1 MELCLGENNPQ
12 AHYIQGMHDYF
23 HNNNTKKRL
32 DHLRR
37 SADVMCD
44 NEFINYEGTNLHIIV
59 NLTDYNPH
67 AIHKIDVDI
76 VITDLYA
83 TIGTHTTEEEDEL
96 CTICIDNIVRE
107 DVVNSFSCNHIF
119 HNQGIVDWFRSNLS
133 CPTY

>member
-44 NEFINYEGTNLHIIV
+44 NGT
-59 NLTDYNPH
+59 Y
-67 AIHKIDVDI
+67 
-76 VITDLYA
+76 LYGLLMSPGA
-83 TIGTHTTEEEDEL
+83 TWM
-96 CTICIDNIVRE
+96 
-107 DVVNSFSCNHIF
+107 NS
-119 HNQGIVDWFRSNLS
+119 
-133 CPTY
+133 